1 MPYSMRPILPQY
13 KNHSQILQEK
23 NPAYQY
29 FSWTQMQN
37 PQQYISNQIQQYT
50 RIITYCKQVEF
61 DPGMQGWFNIQK
73 SIYIILHINKHRC
86 RKASDKIQH
95 LLMAKTLGT
104 LGIKVN
110 TLKLIKNIYKKLTAN
125 TTLTGEKFKV
135 FPLR

>member
-13 KNHSQILQEK
+13 KNQSQILQEK
-23 NPAYQY
+23 NPTYQY

-37 PQQYISNQIQQYT
+37 PQQYISNQIQQCT

-61 DPGMQGWFNIQK
+61 DPGMQGRFNIQK
-73 SIYIILHINKHRC
+73 SIYIILHMNKHRC

-125 TTLTGEKFKV
+125 TTLTGEKFEV

>member
-13 KNHSQILQEK
+13 KNQSQILQEK
-23 NPAYQY
+23 KPYIPIFLMNTDAK
-29 FSWTQMQN
+29 SSTK
-37 PQQYISNQIQQYT
+37 ISNQIQQCT
-50 RIITYCKQVEF
+50 RIITYCKRVEF
-61 DPGMQGWFNIQK
+61 DPGMQSWFNIQK
-73 SIYIILHINKHRC
+73 SIYIILYINKLTC

-95 LLMAKTLGT
+95 LLMAKTPGK

-110 TLKLIKNIYKKLTAN
+110 TLNLIKNIYKKLTAN